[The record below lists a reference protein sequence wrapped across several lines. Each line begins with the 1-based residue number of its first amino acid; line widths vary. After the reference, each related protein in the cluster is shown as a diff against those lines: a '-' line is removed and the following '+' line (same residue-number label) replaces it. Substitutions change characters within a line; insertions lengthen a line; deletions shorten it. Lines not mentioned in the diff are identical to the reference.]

1 MVIHTHNYRYVEIDT
16 CDIWCSQDYSV
27 RYWMLFRL
35 VSGSSTE
42 VSHECTAQG
51 FAAHGR
57 CSSSVLQWCIG
68 CWEENQWHHI
78 MSPVGFTCWCS
89 AAGTLKACS
98 SPRNKWVSGLWLIL
112 GGCVCLPWAR
122 DLWQGE
128 SLASKRLWGEIWSKR
143 MSLFLWRSMQLQ
155 L

>member
-1 MVIHTHNYRYVEIDT
+1 MVIHTHNYRYVELDI
-16 CDIWCSQDYSV
+16 CDIWCSRDYSV

-35 VSGSSTE
+35 VPGSSTE

-78 MSPVGFTCWCS
+78 MSPVRFTCWCS
-89 AAGTLKACS
+89 AAGTLKTCS
-98 SPRNKWVSGLWLIL
+98 SPRNKWVSGLWSWEAVCARPEWRPLTRGKLSFQKAVRGDLEQGDVFVPLAQHAAAAL
-112 GGCVCLPWAR
+112 G
-122 DLWQGE
+122 
-128 SLASKRLWGEIWSKR
+128 
-143 MSLFLWRSMQLQ
+143 
-155 L
+155 